1 MADLLNSADVAY
13 LLTGDTLSGC
23 GIAYFNTISIP
34 YGLGSHKCSRGGYT
48 FGHEIGHIL
57 GLHHNAEAPATNNDF
72 PYGLGYLIMPP
83 GEQVYDG
90 YRTIMA

>member
-1 MADLLNSADVAY
+1 MLNTADIAY

-23 GIAYFNTISIP
+23 GIAFVNTITAP
-34 YGLGSHKCSRGGYT
+34 YGLGSHACSRGGYT

-57 GLHHNAEAPATNNDF
+57 GAAHNAEAQGRIPSF
-72 PYGLGYLIMPP
+72 SYGVGYLIKPP
-83 GEQVYDG
+83 GASTFEG

>member
-1 MADLLNSADVAY
+1 MLNTADIAY

-23 GIAYFNTISIP
+23 GIAFVNTITAP
-34 YGLGSHKCSRGGYT
+34 YGLGSHACSRGGYT

-57 GLHHNAEAPATNNDF
+57 GITHNAEAPATNSF
-72 PYGLGYLIMPP
+72 LSYGLGYLIMPP
-83 GEQVYDG
+83 GASTNEG